1 MVLAIWQ
8 VPSRKDSRGLS
19 LLDGIY
25 YGEWVI
31 ARQEL
36 SPHPFLSDL
45 RIKSIPEGGVM
56 SMVGRKGTIITV
68 FSTAYAVGKTL
79 IAINMAA
86 ELAMNRHTVCLI
98 DLDLQFGDA
107 ASALKLTPK
116 KTIAD
121 AEKSMREHPDD
132 TVAAEYLTSF
142 SSGDVSFDVM
152 ANPKLLEEAYN
163 LDTTLIRDLVVQ
175 LQLEY
180 DYLIIDT
187 TSTFSALNLSLMDLS
202 TVIDFIGIVD
212 FIPTIKNMKRGSDA
226 LKELGYDDNKI
237 RYVLNRSNART
248 RINVKDVEAILGH
261 QFHYV
266 IPNDF
271 QTAAESI
278 KTGVPLVLSAKD
290 TPLAKGIRTMVD
302 TYEEDTAS
310 PQKSQEGGWLSRL
323 FS

>member
-1 MVLAIWQ
+1 MKLADKLAKTAGKMSPRKLILLCAFFALMIFIILYSTLSSFEDKKEEKTPEAVGVAVIEAATDISPRTVITDDMLKASV
-8 VPSRKDSRGLS
+8 VPES
-19 LLDGIY
+19 LL
-25 YGEWVI
+25 
-31 ARQEL
+31 
-36 SPHPFLSDL
+36 P
-45 RIKSIPEGGVM
+45 PE
-56 SMVGRKGTIITV
+56 
-68 FSTAYAVGKTL
+68 
-79 IAINMAA
+79 
-86 ELAMNRHTVCLI
+86 
-98 DLDLQFGDA
+98 
-107 ASALKLTPK
+107 

-132 TVAAEYLTSF
+132 TVAAEYLTPF
-142 SSGDVSFDVM
+142 STGGVSFDVM